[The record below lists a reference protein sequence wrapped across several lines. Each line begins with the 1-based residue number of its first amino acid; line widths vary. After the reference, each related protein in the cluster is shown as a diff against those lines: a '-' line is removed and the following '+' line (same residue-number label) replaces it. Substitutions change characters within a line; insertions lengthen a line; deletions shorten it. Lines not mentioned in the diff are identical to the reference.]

1 MTDKTKSSFR
11 LYRIYTKNSLFEAGT
26 LTVSALEAPAVP
38 TLDLQVHADTLP
50 QDMGVYE
57 AILTLNIV
65 AKNDEKTLWSLKLQ
79 QAGLYSL
86 LDFAEEQKQNVL
98 NGFCMNQLYPYASV
112 AVNHIVVQGGF
123 APIYL
128 SPMNFEQLYQQQKV
142 KAA

>member
-1 MTDKTKSSFR
+1 MTDKIKPSFR
-11 LYRIYTKNSLFEAGT
+11 LHRIYTKNSLFEAGS
-26 LTVSALEAPAVP
+26 LTVPTLEAPLAPV
-38 TLDLQVHADTLP
+38 LDLQVHADVLP
-50 QDMGVYE
+50 QDSDVYE
-57 AILTLNIV
+57 AVLTLNIV
-65 AKNDEKTLWSLKLQ
+65 AKSDDKTLWSLKLQ

-86 LDFAEEQKQNVL
+86 LDFTEEQKQNVL

-128 SPMNFEQLYQQQKV
+128 SPMNFEQLYQQQKT